1 MSPAHGTSTTE
12 LRLHPKLAGMWPP
25 EPGGAFS
32 RGSAFPLAGED
43 ILEQVFYYAPVGHA
57 KANISLKT
65 NFHGGYHTRDLLL
78 DDDSFAQRL
87 ATRLRQEIGQTIEA
101 IGQVQLDF

>member
-1 MSPAHGTSTTE
+1 MSPAPGTRTTE
-12 LRLHPKLAGMWPP
+12 LRLHPKLAALWPP

-32 RGSAFPLAGED
+32 RESAFPIAGED
-43 ILEQVFYYAPVGHA
+43 VLEQVFYYAPVGQA

-65 NFHGGYHTRDLLL
+65 NFRGGYHTRDLLL
-78 DDDSFAQRL
+78 DDESFAQRL
-87 ATRLRQEIGQTIEA
+87 ATRLRQEIGHTIEA